1 MRRPMRRPLLPAALI
16 AALLL
21 LSAAAIAAGP
31 APHVVVFFGSWSAKL
46 DDPAMKAIQGAA
58 DWAKQHPDKP
68 LTVIGYASTVGG
80 TQANDDLS
88 KLRAQMVSDTLVAD
102 GVAAARIRRH
112 AMGAVDYT
120 LDPQETRR
128 VEIALGEE

>member
-1 MRRPMRRPLLPAALI
+1 MRRSIRLPLSLLPAAL
-16 AALLL
+16 LLM
-21 LSAAAIAAGP
+21 LSAAALAAGP
-31 APHVVVFFGSWSAKL
+31 RHIVVFFGSWSARL

-80 TQANDDLS
+80 SQANEDLS
-88 KLRAQMVSDTLVAD
+88 KLRAQIVSDTLVAD
-102 GVAAARIRRH
+102 GVPADRIRRR
-112 AMGAVDYT
+112 ALGAVDYT

>member
-1 MRRPMRRPLLPAALI
+1 MLRPLLPAALI

-21 LSAAAIAAGP
+21 LTGP
-31 APHVVVFFGSWSAKL
+31 ASPAEPVPHVVVFFGSWSARL
-46 DDPAMKAIQGAA
+46 DGSAMQAIRSAA
-58 DWAKQHPDKP
+58 DWATQHPDKP

-80 TQANDDLS
+80 SQANDDLS

-102 GVAAARIRRH
+102 GVPAARIRRR